1 MDVSKPSKYSK
12 HLWYKEQSHFHQQH
26 HAFLCM
32 WGFREALNKR
42 FDTYHKP
49 FNNTQHLVNPKDSP
63 PGEKMSVD

>member
-1 MDVSKPSKYSK
+1 MCRNPLNTVNTSGTKSSD
-12 HLWYKEQSHFHQQH
+12 FHQQH